1 MKKTTPTFHEGAELE
16 RRAFKAFLKRVIA
29 IRGNDSVVKDWARGA
44 LDWVQHRCD
53 RYKKRKGG
61 L

>member
-1 MKKTTPTFHEGAELE
+1 MPKSPSFHEGAKME
-16 RRAFKAFLKRVIA
+16 RRAFKSFLKREIA
-29 IRGNDSVVKDWARGA
+29 IRGNDAVVKAWAQGA
-44 LDWVQHRCD
+44 LEWVQKRCD

>member
-1 MKKTTPTFHEGAELE
+1 MQKTPSFHEGAEME
-16 RRAFKAFLKRVIA
+16 RRAFKAFLKREIK
-29 IRGNDSVVKDWARGA
+29 IRGNDTVVTAWAQGA
-44 LDWVQHRCD
+44 LEWVQGRCD